1 MRSLIRNPLISH
13 SASRNKRLALTLLMS
28 FCLTYVGQAFATPMV
43 CMMPANEVTKV
54 SASSPCHDMMSESN
68 SNVQSMTATSTK
80 IDVMDCCDSTTS
92 DAGLAMTSHDCACA
106 DSGCGASFIFIA
118 SFSCGSLS
126 INEQPHYYSTI
137 GFPNQIDSALFRPPI
152 A

>member
-1 MRSLIRNPLISH
+1 M
-13 SASRNKRLALTLLMS
+13 
-28 FCLTYVGQAFATPMV
+28 GQAFATPMV

-68 SNVQSMTATSTK
+68 SNAQSMTDASTDISTK
-80 IDVMDCCDSTTS
+80 TGVMDCCDSTSS
-92 DAGLAMTSHDCACA
+92 DDGLAITSHDCACA